1 MQQDRTESVRLLA
14 EWQQV
19 ELRPAALAYDLAEV
33 QTSFSLDKAA
43 GLHGIQNAL
52 TFSKEAGE
60 VEPGVQVAD
69 VADLALVP

>member
-19 ELRPAALAYDLAEV
+19 EPRQAALAYDLASV
-33 QTSFSLDKAA
+33 QTSYSLGKAA
-43 GLHGIQNAL
+43 GLRAVENAL
-52 TFSKEAGE
+52 AFSKEAGE
-60 VEPGVQVAD
+60 VDPAVQLSD